1 MGTNTKKDFAY
12 CMNVAKKEARE
23 TSYWLRLLKELNG
36 VINVQLTLLLDE
48 NHEIINMLTK
58 IVKTS
63 TITYK

>member
-1 MGTNTKKDFAY
+1 
-12 CMNVAKKEARE
+12 MNVAKKEARE